1 MKKKI
6 NYYNIP
12 DNLLNF
18 VVGESYP
25 HGDYTLKD
33 ELDKYGEDILF
44 ARWDLTSYE
53 LGGVQVKWFH
63 AWTKTYS
70 MVLIDSEFGDK
81 MVLGLLRE
89 IPEEIH
95 ERTKKKRT
103 RTVSTNSKTSGRK
116 RRT

>member
-1 MKKKI
+1 MTKNI
-6 NYYNIP
+6 DYCNIP
-12 DNLLNF
+12 NALLNL
-18 VVGESYP
+18 VVGESYGL
-25 HGDYTLKD
+25 GDYRLKD

-44 ARWDLTSYE
+44 ARWE
-53 LGGVQVKWFH
+53 LSSEAPVYIKWFQ

-70 MVLIDSEFGDK
+70 MVLIDSAFGDK
-81 MVLGLLRE
+81 VVLGLLRE

-103 RTVSTNSKTSGRK
+103 RTVITNSKTSGRK